1 LETEPSHIFDWYQF
15 TPILLTG
22 SYSVMILNAIS
33 ICFLLVCSGLLSGSE
48 VAFFSLGHKDKA
60 QLIEEQS
67 NIAIRIINLLDK
79 PRYLLSTILIA
90 NNVINIAIILVSS
103 SLLKQILPPN
113 LSELMGLP
121 SYVNEPLNFLIS
133 VVAVTFLLVLFGE
146 VAPKVYANQNSM
158 KITRFMSGPLTV
170 MNRLFKYISWTLVNS
185 TQFVEQR
192 LRDNMNQKAITQ
204 EDIASAIELTVK
216 DNKYAKQDVDI
227 LKGIIR
233 FGNTAAAEIM
243 KPRMKVVAMPMEST
257 FEELIAVFREE
268 PYSRIPIYEEDLD
281 QVKGIIHAKDLLE
294 YLSYEG
300 EVDWHKLLRPP
311 LITPEKKKIDDLF
324 SDFQEKRTHMAIVV
338 DEYGGTR
345 GIVTMEDVLE
355 EIVGEILDEFDDVEE
370 KIYKKIDDYTYDFDG
385 STPILEICRVL
396 DLHPDF
402 FDTLR
407 EGAETIAGLVLV
419 LNGTMPSINTTIMC
433 KGCELK
439 TLEASVRRIE
449 KIRIVLP
456 KTGNI
461 NLLSSVSEK

>member
-1 LETEPSHIFDWYQF
+1 METEPSHIFDWYQF

-22 SYSVMILNAIS
+22 SYSVMILNTIS

-67 NIAIRIINLLDK
+67 NTAIRIINLLDK

-103 SLLKQILPPN
+103 SLLNQLLPSN
-113 LSELMGLP
+113 LSELLYLP
-121 SYVNEPLNFLIS
+121 IWMNKPLNFFIS

-158 KITRFMSGPLTV
+158 KIARFMSGPLTV
-170 MNRLFKYISWTLVNS
+170 MNRLFKGISWILVNS

-192 LRDNMNQKAITQ
+192 LRDNMNQKSVTK

-243 KPRMKVVAMPMEST
+243 KPRMKVVAMPIEST

-294 YLSYEG
+294 YLGRQE
-300 EVDWHKLLRPP
+300 EVDWRGLIRPP

-370 KIYKKIDDYTYDFDG
+370 KFYKKIDDYTYEFDG

-402 FDTLR
+402 FDNFL

-419 LNGTMPSINTTIMC
+419 LNGAMPKVNTTIMC

-439 TLEASVRRIE
+439 TLAASARRIE
-449 KIRIVLP
+449 KIQIVLP
-456 KTGNI
+456 ETDNI